1 MRATIPLF
9 ALLLSC
15 GPKTPPEP
23 PPSAPADPLAT
34 RPEVPAS
41 GAWTPPVA
49 TALPLTNGAD
59 AWVLTR
65 DDLPLVSVRLWV
77 PGGTLSGP
85 ADHPGLVV
93 LTDTLLMHGAGDRDA
108 AAFAA
113 EVEQLA
119 LSLESWSWDRGT
131 VISLDCHADQLDAG
145 LALMADA
152 VLRPRFAQ
160 PDVERERDLQIA
172 ELERARDDPRTVA
185 SWVANAEW
193 YGEGHPSAVPSTGTL
208 RGLKGADEKMV
219 RADWKRRFAPDGA
232 RFIVVG
238 DVDPAGVVAQ
248 LDTHFGDWT
257 GTATA
262 LPEVPAAAG
271 VTDGPRHLFVDAP
284 GSSQSVLRVI
294 LPGHPVGADAEVP
307 TRLGAV
313 VLGGTFTSRL
323 NRLLREERGYTYGAR
338 AAHSSGPG
346 AGRLLAYTNVRGDV
360 TGAAL
365 KDLLGELERAT
376 AGVDDAERAKA
387 VGAARTEA
395 IEAAGTR
402 AALATAL
409 LSATADGL
417 GPDALQ
423 QDLSAVTSTSEAA
436 IDAALS
442 GVDLTQALIVVVGD
456 LAVIREE
463 VEAAVPAAWEVVEP

>member
-1 MRATIPLF
+1 MRASTVLC
-9 ALLLSC
+9 ALLLAC
-15 GPKTPPEP
+15 GPKAPPEP
-23 PPSAPADPLAT
+23 PTSEPVDPLAT
-34 RPEVPAS
+34 RPEVPAP
-41 GAWTPPVA
+41 GTWAPPVA
-49 TALPLTNGAD
+49 TAIPLDSGAD

-77 PGGTLSGP
+77 PGGTLAGP
-85 ADHPGLVV
+85 AEHPGLVV

-113 EVEQLA
+113 HAEQLA
-119 LSLESWSWDRGT
+119 LSLESWSWEKGT
-131 VISLDCHADQLDAG
+131 VVSLDCHADQLDEG

-152 VLRPRFAQ
+152 VLRPRFSQ
-160 PDVERERDLQIA
+160 PDVERERGLQMA

-185 SWVANAEW
+185 TWVANAEW
-193 YGEGHPSAVPSTGTL
+193 YGEGHPSAVPSAGTL

-219 RADWKRRFAPDGA
+219 RADWKRRFAPEGA

-238 DVDPAGVVAQ
+238 DVDPTGVAAQ
-248 LDTHFGDWT
+248 LTAHFGDWE

-294 LPGHPVGADAEVP
+294 LPGHAVGTEAEIP
-307 TRLGAV
+307 TRLGAI

-338 AAHSSGPG
+338 ATHSSGPA

-365 KDLLGELERAT
+365 KDLLGELEQAA
-376 AGVDDAERAKA
+376 AGVDEAERAKA
-387 VGAARTEA
+387 IGAARTEA
-395 IEAAGTR
+395 IEGAGTR
-402 AALATAL
+402 DALATAL

-423 QDLSAVTSTSEAA
+423 HDLSAVTSTSEAA

-442 GVDLTQALIVVVGD
+442 GVDLTAALVVVVGD

-463 VEAAVPAAWEVVEP
+463 VEAAVPAEWEVIDP